1 MEEDMFGFRISGA
14 GDPCFTPHSKWRA
27 TSPAKPRRPIAG
39 RPMSP
44 ASGGMG
50 YGLLLLFICLLA
62 AGCKR
67 TPTYSG
73 PPNTVIK
80 VVMKKWE
87 IAPARIVVP
96 QGARV
101 ELIVSTADIE
111 HGLGVPDLGINE
123 PVQPGKPAAVR
134 FLAQTP
140 GTYPMRCSILCGKGH
155 KRMQGE
161 IVIEPNPARNPQP
174 GSGGK

>member
-1 MEEDMFGFRISGA
+1 MTAKFGCPILQARTFRARG
-14 GDPCFTPHSKWRA
+14 W
-27 TSPAKPRRPIAG
+27 
-39 RPMSP
+39 
-44 ASGGMG
+44 
-50 YGLLLLFICLLA
+50 GLLLASTLLLA
-62 AGCKR
+62 GCGKR

-87 IAPARIVVP
+87 IDPSRIVVP

-101 ELIVSTADIE
+101 ELVVSTADVE
-111 HGLGVPDLGINE
+111 HGLGVSGLGINE
-123 PVQPGKPAAVR
+123 PVQVGQSPAVIR

-155 KRMQGE
+155 KNMLGE
-161 IVIEPNPARNPQP
+161 IVIEPSPATPATP
-174 GSGGK
+174 TSH